1 MFQLFNCVIGLLSYY
16 TISVGLL
23 LIFLQSLGLEAS
35 PGFRPVLI
43 SSQPNPSRQPLSEFF
58 LQLGPE
64 RYFLLQLNNGQIAT
78 LRDFSPVCNTLSL
91 VFCSFLMH
99 LLSGFLKANSTT
111 LVAYQLCYTVYI
123 NRPCWFHSPLLEK
136 KLLLLSCLPRTKL

>member
-1 MFQLFNCVIGLLSYY
+1 MIYLIISIVLL
-16 TISVGLL
+16 V
-23 LIFLQSLGLEAS
+23 FLQSLGLEAS

-43 SSQPNPSRQPLSEFF
+43 SSQPNPARQPLSEFF

-64 RYFLLQLNNGQIAT
+64 RYFLLHLNNGQIVT
-78 LRDFSPVCNTLSL
+78 LRDFSPVCYTLSV
-91 VFCSFLMH
+91 VFCLFLLS

-111 LVAYQLCYTVYI
+111 LVTYSICHPNVFI

-136 KLLLLSCLPRTKL
+136 KLLLLSCLPRTKP